1 MADKAK
7 VGTMWLGGCS
17 GCHLSIADFHES
29 LLDVLELAQFEF
41 SPVLCD
47 TKYDEVPELDVLIVE
62 GGIRNEEN
70 RELAEMLREKAGLV
84 IAYGTCAAYGGIPGL
99 GNLHTVEEL
108 TTEGYINSCSTVNP
122 EGIIPNEDVPT
133 LESRV
138 RPLGEAIQVDLM
150 IPGCPPKS
158 DVVAEAI
165 LTLLNGG
172 TIELPTT
179 NLCEVCP
186 REKPP
191 AGLAMDFIKRQFE
204 VGKPEDDLCLI
215 AQGLVC
221 MGPATV
227 SLCGA
232 QCPSIALCLI
242 AQGLV
247 CMGPATVSLC
257 GAQCPSIAIPC
268 RGCYGPTA
276 KVNDAGAKMI
286 SAIASDYGI
295 NEDKTVDPE
304 QVADQLDDIVG
315 TFYTYTLPAALVP
328 AKMQKGGK

>member
-7 VGTMWLGGCS
+7 IGTMWLGGCS

-108 TTEGYINSCSTVNP
+108 TTEGYVNSCSTVNP
-122 EGIIPNEDVPT
+122 EGIIPNEDVPS

-138 RPLGEAIQVDLM
+138 RPLGEAIQVDLL

-232 QCPSIALCLI
+232 QCPSI
-242 AQGLV
+242 
-247 CMGPATVSLC
+247 S
-257 GAQCPSIAIPC
+257 IPC

>member
-1 MADKAK
+1 MADEK
-7 VGTMWLGGCS
+7 VKIGTMWLGGCS

-29 LLDVLELAQFEF
+29 LLDVLALAEFEF
-41 SPVLCD
+41 SPVLMD
-47 TKYDEVPELDVLIVE
+47 TKYDEVPHLDVLLVE

-70 RELAEMLREKAGLV
+70 SELAEMLREKADVV
-84 IAYGTCAAYGGIPGL
+84 IAYGTCSAYGGIPGL
-99 GNLHTVEEL
+99 GNLFTVDELEE
-108 TTEGYINSCSTVNP
+108 EAYINSPSTYND
-122 EGIIPNEDVPT
+122 EGVIPNEDVPA

-138 RPLGEAIQVDLM
+138 RPLSEAIQVDMM

-158 DVVAEAI
+158 DVVAAAI
-165 LTLLNGG
+165 LSYLNGDG
-172 TIELPTT
+172 IELPTT

-232 QCPSIALCLI
+232 QCPSIA
-242 AQGLV
+242 
-247 CMGPATVSLC
+247 
-257 GAQCPSIAIPC
+257 IPC

-276 KVNDAGAKMI
+276 KVLDAGAKMI
-286 SAIASDYGI
+286 SAIASDYGVS
-295 NEDKTVDPE
+295 EDKTVDPE

-328 AKMQKGGK
+328 VKMQKGGK

>member
-204 VGKPEDDLCLI
+204 VGAPEKDLCLI
-215 AQGLVC
+215 SQGLIC

-232 QCPSIALCLI
+232 E
-242 AQGLV
+242 
-247 CMGPATVSLC
+247 
-257 GAQCPSIAIPC
+257 CPSIAIPC
-268 RGCYGPTA
+268 RGCYGPTS
-276 KVNDAGAKMI
+276 KVLDQGAKMI
-286 SAIASDYGI
+286 SAIASDYGVD
-295 NEDKTVDPE
+295 EDKTVDPE
-304 QVADQLDDIVG
+304 TVADQLDDIVG

-328 AKMQKGGK
+328 MKMQKGGE

>member
-232 QCPSIALCLI
+232 ECPSIN
-242 AQGLV
+242 
-247 CMGPATVSLC
+247 
-257 GAQCPSIAIPC
+257 IPC

-276 KVNDAGAKMI
+276 KVLDQGAKMI
-286 SAIASDYGI
+286 SAIASDYGVQ
-295 NEDKTVDPE
+295 EDKTVDPE
-304 QVADQLDDIVG
+304 TVADQLDDIVG

-328 AKMQKGGK
+328 MKMQKGGE